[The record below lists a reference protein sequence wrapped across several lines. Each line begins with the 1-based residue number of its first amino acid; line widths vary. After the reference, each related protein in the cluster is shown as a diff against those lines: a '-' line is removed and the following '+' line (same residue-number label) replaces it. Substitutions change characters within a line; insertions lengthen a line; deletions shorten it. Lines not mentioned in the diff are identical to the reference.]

1 MGERTKETTKLVAEL
16 RALVAREDWTAQ
28 RVADEL
34 GAGYF
39 SVLNWTS
46 GRNAPS
52 NAYRRPLAALLEREN
67 AFANPTGLGQGV
79 KS

>member
-1 MGERTKETTKLVAEL
+1 MDTKTIVDGL

-46 GRNAPS
+46 GRNVPS
-52 NAYRRPLAALLEREN
+52 NAYRRPLVALLERE
-67 AFANPTGLGQGV
+67 GV